1 MDFLKKDFIF
11 KDVNKLKGVGTQLSK
26 YLKNKGIEKIKD
38 IILNLPYSETD
49 RSKLVKLNNL
59 EIDKGEPLKGKL
71 LIQMFEK
78 SSLRTRLSFYLAI
91 KQLGGSTLTLRPDEL
106 HLAKGG
112 ESIQDTAKILS
123 NFGNAF
129 MLRTDSDKKLEEF
142 EKYLS
147 IPIINGLSPSSHPT
161 QILSDIFTVEEIK
174 NKPISNLKITW
185 IGDSNNVL
193 NSLIAA
199 SIKFSF
205 KLNIGCPTK
214 YQPSKIIMKYIKSNN
229 NKIRILHDP
238 KKAAKGADVIFSDKV
253 ISMNDKVNKSK
264 KLGQFKKFKIN
275 KKLMSLAKKNCIFL
289 HCLPRGKEVE
299 EDVFL
304 SKQSKVWQQ
313 ALNRVHVQK
322 SILLYCFG
330 KLR

>member
-1 MDFLKKDFIF
+1 MKHFINLQDIPPKDLRKILIDAKRRKKFRKKLDNL
-11 KDVNKLKGVGTQLSK
+11 DVDK
-26 YLKNKGIEKIKD
+26 Y
-38 IILNLPYSETD
+38 S
-49 RSKLVKLNNL
+49 
-59 EIDKGEPLKGKL
+59 PLKGKL

-106 HLAKGG
+106 HLSKGG
-112 ESIQDTAKILS
+112 ESIEDTAKILS

-129 MLRTDSDKKLEEF
+129 MLRTDNDEKLKEF
-142 EKYLS
+142 KKYLS

-161 QILSDIFTVEEIK
+161 QILSDVFTVEEIK
-174 NKPISNLKITW
+174 KKPISKLNIAW

-199 SIKFSF
+199 SIKFTF
-205 KLNIGCPTK
+205 KLNIGCPSN
-214 YQPSKIIMKYIKSNN
+214 YQPNKDILSYIKENK
-229 NKIRILHDP
+229 NKISLYNDP
-238 KKAAKGADVIFSDKV
+238 KKASAGADVIFSDKV
-253 ISMNDKVNKSK
+253 ISMNDKVNRSK
-264 KLGQFKKFKIN
+264 KLNDFKKFKIN
-275 KKLMSLAKKNCIFL
+275 KKLMSFAKRDCIFL
-289 HCLPRGKEVE
+289 HCLPRGKEVDE
-299 EDVFL
+299 KVFS
-304 SKQSKVWQQ
+304 SKNSKVWHQ